1 MGYKCPRCGNHI
13 LMRTDRAYATDPLQ
27 YEFRCDNIACGWKW
41 DGSLSSFYAQFEP
54 CGDGNDQTA
63 KADAGK
69 PILTWVPMQIV
80 WDIADVRRYGNEK
93 YGSPDNWKTVE
104 PERHFEAFLRH
115 VVKAWD
121 GDHMTVYPE
130 SGLLHLAHAAC
141 DLAFFL
147 ALMEGKE

>member
-1 MGYKCPRCGNHI
+1 MTEYN
-13 LMRTDRAYATDPLQ
+13 Q
-27 YEFRCDNIACGWKW
+27 
-41 DGSLSSFYAQFEP
+41 Q
-54 CGDGNDQTA
+54 A

-121 GDHMTVYPE
+121 GDHMTVDPE